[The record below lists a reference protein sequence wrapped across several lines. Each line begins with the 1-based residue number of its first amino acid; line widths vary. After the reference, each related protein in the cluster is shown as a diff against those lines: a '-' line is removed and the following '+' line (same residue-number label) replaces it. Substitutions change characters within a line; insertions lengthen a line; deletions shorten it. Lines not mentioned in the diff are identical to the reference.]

1 MIADHSMMHHDH
13 PGMHH
18 DHLSAAVA
26 TATTED
32 PAAILAPLFTGSSSD
47 VLPVADVHAGH
58 HAGHH
63 GGSGTGMEHMMPM
76 AVSISFHFDIF
87 FY

>member
-1 MIADHSMMHHDH
+1 MHHDH

-18 DHLSAAVA
+18 DHMSAAVA

-32 PAAILAPLFTGSSSD
+32 PAAILAPLFTGTSD
-47 VLPVADVHAGH
+47 VLQAAADVHAGH

-76 AVSISFHFDIF
+76 AVSISLQ
-87 FY
+87 FYSFLIKSLYLF